1 MPLSSRRVLA
11 LSAAVTAAAALATTV
26 AAGQSPAATPALIV
40 SPASGPVAAGPVA
53 IRVRAGTGLVV
64 RLNGRLV
71 TDRFS
76 APRRG
81 IRQILV
87 SPTHGLR
94 YGRNVLR
101 VSVRRDGRRVSQ
113 VRTFRVAATHPLAAA
128 GVDRIAL
135 AGARVRLDGAASL
148 LHPPARG
155 KGAPRYRWSV
165 VAVRGLPRGA
175 RPALTAAATAGAA
188 LVVPRTGSITIRLT
202 VTAPDGRA
210 GSDLVTV
217 EADPPPVVRVE
228 TIAAQGGK
236 RGVAVNGPNAA
247 TSAFYAADDVQYAWL
262 QVVVL
267 RRDDLALVSN
277 RTYPCFFRPDDI
289 TGGRIPAEVRTCA
302 DKVDADVAKLTDDH
316 LVVASSPAGSG
327 PVAVRPPVGV
337 WLALKRIGVVPWN
350 WYGTDGFD
358 LNTGLPG
365 GTFSAIGVPGRPSLI
380 VEHPAKDLRQAG
392 TGAIATNL
400 VRDNEKRYDVA
411 GAGRVAVQTQAAGSD
426 ASRSVIRIGERSFSR
441 VLVSGGAGLWAGG
454 ALHVVVV
461 DPRDLSTT
469 EYFENLSSGG
479 REPGDRVLS
488 IVAALRALR
497 QAAPRP
503 FGVAPVVVFATRGD
517 PWAQLTVGRDELLDE
532 LSAWG
537 VSPEQLAQLDA
548 DKVGSKDAKT
558 ITMVATAGRPLQAS
572 VTIGT
577 TRPPDGTMALNP
589 APQEAVL
596 ARSGIYDHWE
606 LGTADPF
613 AGTSGPKLAGAA
625 ELIGTLDR
633 PKVPWPEEGNAGRTA
648 AVKALGLA
656 VLGTD
661 DPRSQYWTLPYKSA
675 DWDRIKAA
683 IAARTYPAPA
693 PADYTAQDFAWA
705 KDELVKEIGWLFWA
719 HSHIDDLASPF
730 ASSQFS
736 SWASFE
742 SIVNTIKGDIRL
754 QDDGRSL
761 RVQTEAGFKL
771 LSSLGSE
778 IPVVGKA
785 FEIFDAY
792 WDWATELGKLNGE
805 PAESDFDTTVGRAGE
820 GLRRRFEAAQSFMTG
835 YLPDAIASDYDRLRI
850 VGACGSKLAAD
861 WADCPYDH
869 AGWTF
874 TSADQKEAAGG
885 IRAAAR
891 LTAYGELLPAK
902 YTAWRLPASQ
912 NASPNARY
920 AGLVYFKCWYP
931 FANLPASAM
940 YARRPWRASDYTIT
954 AFGSRSGAGTITD
967 PFVMSLPG
975 PESTDPLFGT
985 GDGGLGMDRERFF
998 GTYITVTSPLDHFP
1012 EVDTRTGWLPDC
1024 QPRSLAGAPSVPASL
1039 SLATAARRG
1048 LEVAF
1053 DVAAAGSRAQVA
1065 LLAGTGAGAPAVAT
1079 LSLRGLPRGRT
1090 SVALRIGR
1098 AAVQRLRRSGL
1109 RTAAVRIRVARPG
1122 ARATTVLRRIA
1133 VRS

>member
-1 MPLSSRRVLA
+1 MPPTCRRLA
-11 LSAAVTAAAALATTV
+11 VPTAALAGAAAIAALATPGGP
-26 AAGQSPAATPALIV
+26 AAAASPSLILSPAPRL
-40 SPASGPVAAGPVA
+40 VAAGPVT
-53 IRVRAGTGLVV
+53 IRVRAGAGLTV

-76 APRRG
+76 APHRG
-81 IRQILV
+81 VRAILV

-94 YGRNVLR
+94 FGRNVVR
-101 VSVRRDGRRVSQ
+101 VSIRRGGRRIVES
-113 VRTFRVAATHPLAAA
+113 RSFRVAATRPLAAA
-128 GVDRIAL
+128 GVDRMAI
-135 AGARVRLDGAASL
+135 AGARVRLDGARSL

-155 KGAPRYRWSV
+155 QGALRYRWTV
-165 VAVRGLPRGA
+165 VSARGLPRGT
-175 RPALTAAATAGAA
+175 RPVLAGSGTPDPRI
-188 LVVPRTGSITIRLT
+188 LVPRTGSVTVRLT
-202 VTAPDGRA
+202 VTGPDGRS
-210 GSDLVTV
+210 GSDLVQV

-228 TIAAQGGK
+228 TQAVRNGR
-236 RGVAVNGPNAA
+236 RGVALAGPNDA
-247 TSAFYAADDVQYAWL
+247 TSAFYAADDARYAWL

-267 RRDDLALVSN
+267 RRDDLSLVSN

-289 TGGRIPAEVRTCA
+289 TGGRIPGEAKACA
-302 DKVDADVAKLTDDH
+302 ATVDAELAKLSDDD

-350 WYGTDGFD
+350 WYSTDGFD
-358 LNTGLPG
+358 LNVGLPG

-380 VEHPAKDLRQAG
+380 VEHPAKDLRQVG
-392 TGAIATNL
+392 TGAITANL

-411 GAGRVAVQTQAAGSD
+411 GAGRAAVQTQAAGSD
-426 ASRSVIRIGERSFSR
+426 ASRSVIRIGDKVFSR

-503 FGVAPVVVFATRGD
+503 FGVAPVVILTTRGD
-517 PWAQLTVGRDELLDE
+517 PWAQLTVGRSELLDE
-532 LSAWG
+532 LAAWG

-548 DKVGSKDAKT
+548 DHVGSKDAKT
-558 ITMVATAGRPLQAS
+558 ITMVATAGRPLQSS

-589 APQEAVL
+589 APQEALL
-596 ARSGIYDHWE
+596 ARSGLYDHWE
-606 LGTADPF
+606 LGTTDPF
-613 AGTSGPKLAGAA
+613 AASGGPKLAGAA

-683 IAARTYPAPA
+683 IAAQTYPSPA
-693 PADYTAQDFAWA
+693 PADYTAQDLAWA
-705 KDELVKEIGWLFWA
+705 KAELAKEIGWLFWV

-742 SIVNTIKGDIRL
+742 SIVNTIKGDIHL
-754 QDDGRSL
+754 QDDGKSL

-771 LSSLGSE
+771 AVALASE
-778 IPVVGKA
+778 LPLVGKA
-785 FEIFDAY
+785 FETFDAY

-835 YLPDAIASDYDRLRI
+835 YLPDAIASDYDRLRV

-861 WADCPYDH
+861 WADCPFDH

-912 NASPNARY
+912 YSSPNARY

-998 GTYITVTSPLDHFP
+998 GTYVTALTPLDHFP
-1012 EVDTRTGWLPDC
+1012 EGDTRTGWLPDC
-1024 QPRSLAGAPSVPASL
+1024 QPRSLSGAPTVPASL
-1039 SLATAARRG
+1039 SLATVARRG

-1053 DVAAAGSRAQVA
+1053 DVPAANARAEIA
-1065 LLAGTGAGAPAVAT
+1065 LLAGRTVVAVQR
-1079 LSLRGLPRGRT
+1079 LSRLPRGRHA
-1090 SVALRIGR
+1090 VALRLSR
-1098 AAVQRLRRSGL
+1098 AAVRRLRDAGI
-1109 RTAAVRIRVARPG
+1109 RTAVVRLRVARPG
-1122 ARATTVLRRIA
+1122 ARASTVQRRIA
-1133 VRS
+1133 VRA